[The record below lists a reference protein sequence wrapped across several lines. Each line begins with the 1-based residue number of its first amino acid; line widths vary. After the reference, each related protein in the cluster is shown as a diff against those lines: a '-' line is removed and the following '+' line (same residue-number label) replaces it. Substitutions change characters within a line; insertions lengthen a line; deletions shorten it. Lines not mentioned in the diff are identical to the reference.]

1 MPRRDHVIYRY
12 TLQPLAGQKGAGQKY
27 RAYLDETDGLWAEVV
42 QVTTPVSNMGQQST
56 YSNDTLYKVRMQ
68 TPDLEYSLEL
78 TRFLWVWKGRE
89 HYLQPY
95 KCEVRSGTRSEICMY
110 YCKKVSDFR

>member
-1 MPRRDHVIYRY
+1 MPRRDHVIFRY
-12 TLQPLAGQKGAGQKY
+12 TLEKLAGPKGGGATY
-27 RAYLDETDGLWAEVV
+27 VARLDEPAGLWAEVV
-42 QVTTPVSNMGQQST
+42 QVATPVANMGQQSI
-56 YSNDTLYKVRMQ
+56 YSGDTLYKVRMQ
-68 TPDLEYSLEL
+68 TPEEEYSLEL
-78 TRFLWVWKGRE
+78 TRFLWRWHGRE